1 MELQLGDKLKELF
14 GMVEG
19 VGKATRE
26 AVGFVGEAIQ
36 PTEEKSKKIDAIMQ
50 GGATG
55 AKLSPEE
62 KDKLMGLGLDVLP
75 IGAAMGLIK
84 GQKVFR
90 GSYKKSEEFGNISR
104 RFKEPGHEFGTHVS
118 IDPKTA
124 DMFSTN
130 IMSDSDKLKG
140 FVYELES
147 KVSKPLKLED
157 TGASW
162 SPDRVA
168 DYIEL
173 ATHRTARLDE
183 KLKEGWKRFDDL
195 PPTVRERN
203 SWANRPDI
211 KSNQLF
217 KYDPKEPNK
226 SLDTAFV
233 RDDIEAR
240 FSKEGLAKIRAIGDS
255 YRKEVDKYWEN
266 GSIRDE
272 YKNLSEYIKHLDSSK
287 AKEMQKA
294 IRDEGYDHI
303 SYINRVEGE
312 PVESAILFDEADVNL
327 LNIK

>member
-14 GMVEG
+14 GMVGENLEQLKKDLTPTPLPSG
-19 VGKATRE
+19 SDVWEAGKKNGDTMREDIKNKSAEMAT
-26 AVGFVGEAIQ
+26 
-36 PTEEKSKKIDAIMQ
+36 
-50 GGATG
+50 
-55 AKLSPEE
+55 
-62 KDKLMGLGLDVLP
+62 DVLQATP
-75 IGAAMGLIK
+75 MGALAAGLIK

-90 GSYKKSEEFGNISR
+90 GSYKKPEEFGNISR

-130 IMSDSDKLKG
+130 IMSDSDKLRG
-140 FVYELES
+140 FTYELES
-147 KVSKPLKLED
+147 NVSKPLKLED

-287 AKEMQKA
+287 AKEMQKV

-312 PVESAILFDEADVNL
+312 PVESAILFDEADENL